1 MNHSDA
7 VQALACAAGWD
18 LDAYAVARRW
28 AGVNIGPVNLGH
40 DASILDRSNW
50 HVVTTDL
57 RERFSGSVDIVT
69 LDLVEHLASDTG
81 RAGAQ
86 AAIAAWRDALR
97 TSTVADAL
105 HLADAAQA
113 ARLAERRAS
122 R

>member
-57 RERFSGSVDIVT
+57 RERFRGSVDIVT

-86 AAIAAWRDALR
+86 AAIAAWRDALHANP
-97 TSTVADAL
+97 VADAL
-105 HLADAAQA
+105 HFSEASRAVPLAA
-113 ARLAERRAS
+113 RRAS